1 MKVENYR
8 YIYLLIGIA
17 LFIFSTLPELGLAQK
32 QVEGKV
38 ISTQSGLVLPGA
50 HVLLTHQNVVIT
62 TDESGYFYFTVDGS
76 EQVVHLRVTSIGFRT
91 IEMRVDLDQLPS
103 LLRIEMIPETRQ
115 LQPVTVLAHRVK
127 QDPSIREDVSQVIF
141 KPVDSG
147 AFLRNAPNV
156 SGVRR
161 GGFGLD
167 PVIRG
172 NSASRLN
179 IRVDGL
185 TSSAAACPNRMD
197 PPTSHIRL
205 SDIERVEIHHGPHA
219 LEFGPAFGGT
229 VNFIKQKPG
238 EFTGSHVQGDI
249 RTGIETNTGHQIADT
264 RLIIRNDRLSA
275 ILSGCLSRAS
285 DYKSGSGITVGA
297 SFNSYDYGLDLAYRL
312 NETQHIRAGW
322 SQSFVRDADFPAL
335 PMDMDID
342 DTYKASVGYSWEPDF
357 STLRSVSI
365 DAYYT
370 FVDHQMSNRNRETFQ
385 MRDAVALAET
395 RSLGMRTQ
403 AKGFLTSGTWNI
415 TGNIDHQGID
425 GTRFVDFKMGPRA
438 GESMQ
443 YNLWQDAYT
452 TNFGLYAGGDY
463 FRDAWTV
470 TFGTRLDY
478 NLADARN
485 PAPRFQNRDLSSS
498 FLNFS
503 ISAGLSRS
511 LSDNTAISLYAGR
524 GVRSPDVTE
533 RYINFLA
540 IGRNPFEFAG
550 NPDLKPE
557 ANHQADLIFDSRISN
572 LQLTLN
578 GFVGYTADYISAEI
592 APEIDPIGM
601 GVPGVREF
609 RNRGNVLKTGFET
622 TVIYE
627 LSSRFTLQWIS
638 SYTYA
643 EYTDSG
649 NAVAEIPPLEHSF
662 IIQGLLAN
670 RFTTNLS
677 LRQVSAQ
684 DRIDESFGEQRTSA
698 FWLMDVH
705 SGATLWNGF
714 ELTAGVRNLF
724 DTNYE
729 EHLNRN
735 FNPEFD
741 GDRAK
746 LFEPGRRIFVEVS
759 YNF

>member
-8 YIYLLIGIA
+8 YVYLLIGIILLIFGA
-17 LFIFSTLPELGLAQK
+17 LPQNGLAQK
-32 QVEGKV
+32 QIEGKV
-38 ISTQSGLVLPGA
+38 INSHTGFELPDAHILVID
-50 HVLLTHQNVVIT
+50 QNIMT
-62 TDESGYFYFTVDGS
+62 STDELGYFFLNVDSS
-76 EQVVHLRVTSIGFRT
+76 EQMVQLRISSVGFRT
-91 IEMRVDLDQLPS
+91 LEIQVDMNDVPS
-103 LLRIEMIPETRQ
+103 LLLIEMEQVTRQ
-115 LQPVTVLAHRVK
+115 LQPVTVLAHRIK
-127 QDPSIREDVSQVIF
+127 QDPSVREDVSQVVF
-141 KPVDSG
+141 KPIDSG

-197 PPTSHIRL
+197 PPTAHIRL

-219 LEFGPAFGGT
+219 LEFGPSFGGT

-238 EFTGSHVQGDI
+238 EFTGSNVQGDI

-264 RLIIRNDRLSA
+264 RLMIRNNRLSA
-275 ILSGCLSRAS
+275 ILSGGLSSAS
-285 DYKSGSGITVGA
+285 DYKSGSGTAVGA
-297 SFNSYDYGLDLAYRL
+297 SFASYDYGLDLGYRL
-312 NETQHIRAGW
+312 TESQYVRAGW

-335 PMDMDID
+335 PMDMDVD

-395 RSLGMRTQ
+395 QSQGIRAQ
-403 AKGFLTSGTWNI
+403 ARGFLNSGTWNI
-415 TGNIDHQGID
+415 TGNIDHQEID

-438 GESMQ
+438 GDSMQ

-463 FRDAWTV
+463 FRDAWTLK
-470 TFGTRLDY
+470 FGTRVDY
-478 NLADARN
+478 NRADARN

-498 FLNFS
+498 YLNVS

-511 LSDNTAISLYAGR
+511 LSENTAISLFAGR

-533 RYINFLA
+533 RFINFLA
-540 IGRNPFEFAG
+540 IGRNPLEFAG

-578 GFVGYTADYISAEI
+578 GFVGFVTDYVSAEL

-601 GVPGVREF
+601 NAPGVREF

-622 TVIYE
+622 TVNYE
-627 LSSRFTLQWIS
+627 LSSRFTLKWMS
-638 SYTYA
+638 SYIYS

-649 NAVAEIPPLEHSF
+649 DAVAEIPPFEQSF

-670 RFTTNLS
+670 RFTPNLRV
-677 LRQVSAQ
+677 RQVSAQ
-684 DRIDESFGEQRTSA
+684 GRIDESFGEQRTSA
-698 FWLMDVH
+698 FWLMDIH

-714 ELTAGVRNLF
+714 ELTAGVRNFF

-746 LFEPGRRIFVEVS
+746 LFEPGRRIFVELS

>member
-1 MKVENYR
+1 MKLKKYK
-8 YIYLLIGIA
+8 YIYPFIGISLLIFVALTQDGIA
-17 LFIFSTLPELGLAQK
+17 QK
-32 QVEGKV
+32 HVEGKV

-50 HVLLTHQNVVIT
+50 HVTLKDQNIITT
-62 TDESGYFYFTVDGS
+62 TDESGYFHFSVDS
-76 EQVVHLRVTSIGFRT
+76 SQQMVHLRISSVGFRT
-91 IEMRVDLDQLPS
+91 FEMQVYLDDLPS
-103 LLRIEMIPETRQ
+103 LLRIEMVPDTRQ

-127 QDPSIREDVSQVIF
+127 QDPSIREDVSSVIF

-161 GGFGLD
+161 GGFGID

-205 SDIERVEIHHGPHA
+205 SDIERVEIYHGPHA

-264 RLIIRNDRLSA
+264 RLMIRNNRLSA
-275 ILSGCLSRAS
+275 ILSGGLSSAS
-285 DYKSGSGITVGA
+285 DYESGSGTAVGA
-297 SFNSYDYGLDLAYRL
+297 SFTSYDYGLDLGYRL
-312 NETQHIRAGW
+312 NKTQHIRAGW

-335 PMDMDID
+335 PMDMAID
-342 DTYKASVGYSWEPDF
+342 DTYKASVGYSWEPDYI
-357 STLRSVSI
+357 TLRSVSL

-370 FVDHQMSNRNRETFQ
+370 FVDHEMNNRNRESFQ

-395 RSLGMRTQ
+395 RSQGIRAQ
-403 AKGFLTSGTWNI
+403 AKGFLNSGTWNI

-463 FRDAWTV
+463 FRDVWTLK
-470 TFGTRLDY
+470 FGTRVDY
-478 NLADARN
+478 NKADARN

-511 LSDNTAISLYAGR
+511 LSDNTVISLYAGR

-557 ANHQADLIFDSRISN
+557 ANHQADLIFDSHISR

-578 GFVGYTADYISAEI
+578 GFIGYTTDYISAEI
-592 APEIDPIGM
+592 APEINPVGM

-609 RNRGNVLKTGFET
+609 RNRGNIVKTGFET
-622 TVIYE
+622 SVNFE
-627 LSSRFTLQWIS
+627 VSSKFYLQWIS
-638 SYTYA
+638 SYTFA

-649 NAVAEIPPLEHSF
+649 DAVAEIPPFEQSF

-670 RFTTNLS
+670 RFTPNLS
-677 LRQVSAQ
+677 VRQVSAQ
-684 DRIDESFGEQRTSA
+684 DRIDERFGEQPTSS
-698 FWLMDVH
+698 FWLVDIY

-714 ELTAGVRNLF
+714 ELAAGIRNLF
-724 DTNYE
+724 NKNYE

-735 FNPEFD
+735 VNPEFD
-741 GDRAK
+741 ADRSK
-746 LFEPGRRIFVEVS
+746 LFEPGRRIFIELS
-759 YNF
+759 YSF